1 MSPQMYKKKMT
12 VMHGKGVSQ
21 GVAKGSAF
29 VYLDVLNRD
38 SELYFIDHEQI
49 EDEKFRINKAITD
62 VKEGLVVDAKHI
74 GEKLNKNAGEIF
86 LAQEAILSDSTI
98 LVELL
103 RTLEEELINAEQVV
117 RIVFRIY
124 ARKFRKMEN
133 PVFRDKGDDIDD
145 LSRRLLL
152 SLSGIHAHCLENLPP
167 QTILVARRLLP
178 SDTVYLSR
186 DSTVGVLAEFAGM
199 AAHAALIAR
208 ELGIPCVGEVPNLF
222 ETIDTGDTIIIDGSS
237 GKVVVNPD
245 VSALKDYDKS
255 REIALEVQAE
265 ALRVSR
271 TEKIVTM
278 DGVDV
283 FIMAN
288 ARSREDV
295 LLAIERGADG
305 IGLFRT
311 EPFFLASKHFPTD
324 IEFADF
330 LRSSLMPAQGK
341 HINVRLLDIGAD
353 KNPIYMHLPLE
364 SDPFLGR
371 RGIRILR
378 AYPELLE
385 AQIRAML
392 EVSKELPLSILIPM
406 VVTEEDVIIVVKM
419 VHELA
424 VELGISDLP
433 RIGAMIETPTAAL
446 SVLSLKKYV
455 DFFSIGSN
463 DLIQYMMAAGRENP
477 LVSEYYID
485 DHPSIFRLIKLIIED
500 AGSTPVSICGEIAG
514 RSDLIAKILNTGI
527 RSLSVSAALVPD
539 IKSTVLKTNISE
551 FVYN

>member
-1 MSPQMYKKKMT
+1 MSPQVYKNKMII
-12 VMHGKGVSQ
+12 MHGKGVSQ
-21 GVAKGSAF
+21 GLAKGRAF
-29 VYLDVLNRD
+29 VYRDVLNRD
-38 SELYFIDHEQI
+38 SKLYFIEHEQI
-49 EDEKFRINKAITD
+49 DDEKLRINKAITD
-62 VKEGLVVDAKHI
+62 VREGLVIDAKHI
-74 GEKLNKNAGEIF
+74 EKKLNKNAAEIF
-86 LAQEAILSDSTI
+86 QAQEAILSDSTI

-103 RTLEEELINAEQVV
+103 RTLEEDLVNAEQTV
-117 RIVFRIY
+117 RTVFRMY
-124 ARKFRKMEN
+124 ARRFREMEN
-133 PVFRDKGDDIDD
+133 SVFKDKGDDIDD

-186 DSTVGVLAEFAGM
+186 DSTVGVIAEFAGM

-208 ELGIPCVGEVPNLF
+208 ELGIPCVGDITNLF
-222 ETIDTGDTIIIDGSS
+222 GIIDTGDTIIIDGTS
-237 GKVVVNPD
+237 GKVVANPD
-245 VSALKDYDKS
+245 TSSLKDYDKS
-255 REIALEVQAE
+255 LKIALKVQSE
-265 ALRVSR
+265 ALRISR
-271 TEKIVTM
+271 TEKTVTL
-278 DGVDV
+278 DGVEV
-283 FIMAN
+283 SIMAN

-295 LLAIERGADG
+295 FLAIERGADG

-311 EPFFLASKHFPTD
+311 EPFFLASKHLPTD
-324 IEFADF
+324 VEFADF
-330 LRSSLMPAQGK
+330 LRVSLKPAQGK

-353 KNPIYMHLPLE
+353 KNPIYLHLPLE

-392 EVSKELPLSILIPM
+392 EVSKELALSILIPM
-406 VVTEEDVIIVVKM
+406 VVTEDDVIMVVKK
-419 VHELA
+419 VRELA
-424 VELGISDLP
+424 VELGISVLP
-433 RIGAMIETPTAAL
+433 QIGAMIETPAAAL

-485 DHPSIFRLIKLIIED
+485 DHPSIFRLIKLIVKD
-500 AGSTPVSICGEIAG
+500 AGDTPVSICGEIAG
-514 RSDLIAKILNTGI
+514 RSELIAKILDTGI
-527 RSLSVSAALVPD
+527 RSLSVSAALVPY
-539 IKSTVLKTNISE
+539 IKNTVLKTNISE